1 MNTVILTGNL
11 GNDPELRYTP
21 SGVAVASF
29 PLAVNRTWKD
39 GSGDRQQKTTWVR
52 VTCWRK
58 LAEVVNE
65 HLTKGAKVAISGELE
80 SASAFIKD
88 NEARGMNEVTALAVE
103 FLDGKGETTTPQPA
117 ANQQPQD
124 EDIPF

>member
-1 MNTVILTGNL
+1 MNTIILTGNL
-11 GNDPELRYTP
+11 GSDPELRYTP

-39 GSGDRQQKTTWVR
+39 GSGERQQKTTWVR

-58 LAEVVNE
+58 LAEVVSE

-80 SASAFIKD
+80 SASAYSKG
-88 NEARGMNEVTALAVE
+88 EEVRGMNEVTALAVE
-103 FLDGKGETTTPQPA
+103 FLDGKGEATTPPPA
-117 ANQQPQD
+117 TQQPED
-124 EDIPF
+124 ETIPF

>member
-11 GNDPELRYTP
+11 GSDPELRYTP
-21 SGVAVASF
+21 NGIPVASF
-29 PLAVNRTWKD
+29 SLAVNRTWKD

-58 LAEVVNE
+58 LAEVVSE

-103 FLDGKGETTTPQPA
+103 FLDGKSETTTPQPA
-117 ANQQPQD
+117 ANQQPQN